1 MRRLIIISTV
11 ALALAACGDDE
22 RASRLPPTLP
32 DGDAPQFVYANE
44 GDCGGLVSGAMA
56 RVVSR
61 DDVAGTVTVRGI
73 VDDGT
78 YPSRFTITIPQSC
91 VVPADAE

>member
-1 MRRLIIISTV
+1 MRRLILISTL
-11 ALALAACGDDE
+11 ALALAACGDDD

-32 DGDAPQFVYANE
+32 DGDKPQFVYANE

-61 DDVAGTVTVRGI
+61 DDVAGTVTVKGI
-73 VDDGT
+73 VEDRT
-78 YPSRFTITIPQSC
+78 PPITITIPQDC